1 MLALL
6 KLALLT
12 ALLALA
18 TKDALAAP
26 GRRVALVIG
35 NAAYAHIT
43 PLQKT
48 IRDAERVA
56 EILKGLGYEVLL
68 AKDAR
73 KQELDLL
80 AKDFGTRLKD
90 ADVGF
95 FYFSGH
101 GFQTNRIDQAHP
113 VNHVVAVDFDLAG
126 METELRTLPLDS
138 IIQVLRNEVRV
149 GFVFMDA
156 CRNDPRLASA
166 SQQFGSGPKTVVISR
181 GLSPVNV
188 LVDPPTAVRP
198 RVSKGPSGLL
208 IAYATDPGNVALEG
222 EVGNMSPFTTA
233 LVKHIATPGLTAAE
247 IMGRVSEDVSNQ
259 TSGKQTPWNVLSRT
273 VGAYQFVAKPE
284 APLRPAASRQNP
296 TQPRP
301 KAAPFQVQ

>member
-6 KLALLT
+6 KLALLAASAAMT
-12 ALLALA
+12 
-18 TKDALAAP
+18 TGDAFAAP
-26 GRRVALVIG
+26 ARRVALVIG

-48 IRDAERVA
+48 IRDAEKVA
-56 EILKGLGYEVLL
+56 EILQGLGYEVLL

-73 KQELDLL
+73 KTELDDL
-80 AKDFGTRLKD
+80 AQRFAARLKD

-101 GFQTNRIDQAHP
+101 GFQTNRMDQAHP

-126 METELRTLPLDS
+126 AEAELKTLPLDS
-138 IIQVLRNEVRV
+138 IIQALKNEVRV
-149 GFVFMDA
+149 GFVFMDT

-166 SQQFGSGPKTVVISR
+166 SQQFGSGSKTVVISR

-188 LVDPPTAVRP
+188 LVDPPRVARP
-198 RVSKGPSGLL
+198 RMDKGPSGLL
-208 IAYATDPGNVALEG
+208 IAYATDPGNVAQEG
-222 EVGNMSPFTTA
+222 NAGTMSPFTTA

-259 TSGKQTPWNVLSRT
+259 TAGQQTPWNVLSRT
-273 VGAYQFVAKPE
+273 VGAYRFVAKPE
-284 APLRPAASRQNP
+284 APSRPAAPRQAP
-296 TQPRP
+296 AQPRP